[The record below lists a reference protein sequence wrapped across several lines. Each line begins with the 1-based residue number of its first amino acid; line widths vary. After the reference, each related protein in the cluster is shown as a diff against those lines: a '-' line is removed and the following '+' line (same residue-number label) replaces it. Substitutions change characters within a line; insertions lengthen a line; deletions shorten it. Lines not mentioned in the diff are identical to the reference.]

1 MDRTYNIQEVLAKL
15 LKIPIS
21 IEVQKPDSK
30 IQKEKFS
37 KIIEKFEQLIK
48 RSDTLFVGLG
58 VDLNIYEEG
67 YFSLIED
74 ILGLIFNENQ
84 IRIINYYLFQKNHPL
99 LEQGDIKDNQGHN
112 IEINTPEE
120 LWDIIENLK
129 IVTPFK
135 KEEL

>member
-1 MDRTYNIQEVLAKL
+1 MDRTYNIQEVLSKL

-37 KIIEKFEQLIK
+37 KIIEKFEHIIK
-48 RSDTLFVGLG
+48 RSDTLFIGLG
-58 VDLNIYEEG
+58 VDLNVYEEG
-67 YFSLIED
+67 YFDLIED
-74 ILGLIFNENQ
+74 IFGLIFNENQ
-84 IRIINYYLFQKNHPL
+84 IRIINYYLFQKIHPL
-99 LEQGDIKDNQGHN
+99 LDQGDIKDNQGHN